1 MNRRL
6 VAIAVTL
13 VLLVGAAPAWARPL
27 KFAARLSGAQQ
38 NPEVATAASG
48 KLTVKFDEALTQVE
62 IKLTLADLS
71 DFTAAHFHC
80 NRAGLDGGVAFG
92 IIMPGPCTLE
102 GTQIRCTLTNADLT
116 PNTCDSAIG
125 RPINNIASLAF
136 AMRDGLIYAN
146 VHTAAHTAGE
156 IRGQLIG
163 K

>member
-13 VLLVGAAPAWARPL
+13 ALLVGTAPAWAAPL

-62 IKLTLADLS
+62 IKLNLADLS

-92 IIMPGPCTLE
+92 IIMPGPCVLAAN
-102 GTQIRCTLTNADLT
+102 QIRCTLTNADVT
-116 PNTCDSAIG
+116 PNSCGAEIG

-146 VHTAAHTAGE
+146 VHTLAHTTGE
-156 IRGQLIG
+156 IRGQLVG